1 MLSGFN
7 VLPSPAT
14 TYSLSLV
21 SVFEVNNSV
30 NIDDEVVIISWQGN
44 YHINAEQMEKNRT
57 AKITVGCL
65 LIT

>member
-14 TYSLSLV
+14 TYPLSLV

-30 NIDDEVVIISWQGN
+30 NIDDEIVIISWQDN
-44 YHINAEQMEKNRT
+44 YHINAEQMEKTGPRKSQWAAN
-57 AKITVGCL
+57 
-65 LIT
+65 